1 MLISALSV
9 VKPWGIRIAEGKKT
23 LEIRSWR
30 PVKLPLEHLLIV
42 ENERR
47 LMQEGDLDL
56 NGYAVAV
63 VSVRD
68 VHIWTPAEAE
78 AACSV
83 YEPGWLAWR
92 IENVRRIQEP
102 FPALAARKIYQVEV
116 EASLLADLIDGKLG
130 RIPLPEM

>member
-9 VKPWGIRIAEGKKT
+9 VKPWGTRIAEGKKT

-30 PVKLPLEHLLIV
+30 PAELPLKDLLIV

-47 LMQEGDLDL
+47 LMQHGEIDP
-56 NGYAVAV
+56 NGCAVAV
-63 VSVRD
+63 VD
-68 VHIWTPAEAE
+68 VQGTHEWTPAETA

-92 IENVRRIQEP
+92 IENVRRIHQP
-102 FPALAARKIYQVEV
+102 FRVLAARKIYQVEV
-116 EASLLADLIDGKLG
+116 DDCLIAELIKS
-130 RIPLPEM
+130 PLPDGQ